1 MAPNRNIVK
10 AELVP
15 PQIKHEL
22 IEAQDPFSRDA
33 HRRRSEI
40 AQVVVDKRTLI
51 FVNARQQM
59 PKRKSV
65 AFAG

>member
-1 MAPNRNIVK
+1 MAPDRNIVK

-33 HRRRSEI
+33 HRRSSEI
-40 AQVVVDKRTLI
+40 A
-51 FVNARQQM
+51 
-59 PKRKSV
+59 
-65 AFAG
+65 